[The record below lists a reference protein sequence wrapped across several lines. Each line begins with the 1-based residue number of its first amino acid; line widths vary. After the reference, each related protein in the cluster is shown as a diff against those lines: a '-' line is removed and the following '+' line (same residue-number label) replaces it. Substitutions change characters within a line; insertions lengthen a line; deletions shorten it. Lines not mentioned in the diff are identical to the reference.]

1 MPQITQNPDDTVLVS
16 LNSVGIKDGDTVI
29 LNGVSFQIHAGE
41 IVTIIGPNGAGKTT
55 LLKVVLGVRKQTQG
69 TVWRKKGLTIGYMPQ
84 KLPLPKMIPMTAKRF
99 LRLDGDYPFDV
110 LQSALETAGISD
122 LANRDVHLFSGGEI
136 QRLLLARTLLRKPDL
151 LVLDEPVQ
159 NLDAGGEEDFYTLLD
174 LLNKKSG
181 CAVLMVSHDLHVV
194 MSSTNKV
201 ICLNKHVCCE
211 GKPSEIA
218 ADKSF
223 ETLFHGG
230 RLALYEH
237 RHNHKHLCGGGIEY
251 DHDCAD

>member
-1 MPQITQNPDDTVLVS
+1 M
-16 LNSVGIKDGDTVI
+16 
-29 LNGVSFQIHAGE
+29 
-41 IVTIIGPNGAGKTT
+41 
-55 LLKVVLGVRKQTQG
+55 
-69 TVWRKKGLTIGYMPQ
+69 
-84 KLPLPKMIPMTAKRF
+84 
-99 LRLDGDYPFDV
+99 
-110 LQSALETAGISD
+110 
-122 LANRDVHLFSGGEI
+122 
-136 QRLLLARTLLRKPDL
+136 
-151 LVLDEPVQ
+151 Q